1 MENYTLYD
9 IHEIIALVTATL
21 IGTGAYVGFLIVKKR
36 QKIGVSF
43 MFWTYLIN
51 LFLAYLGSQLLTI
64 LNWGGYRALVLP
76 LIAYL
81 GQYLMDWVD
90 TRYLKVFDA
99 GLKKVGLDVNTDNN
113 YEETEDNDFGDMV
126 EDSSDD

>member
-1 MENYTLYD
+1 
-9 IHEIIALVTATL
+9 
-21 IGTGAYVGFLIVKKR
+21 
-36 QKIGVSF
+36 

-81 GQYLMDWVD
+81 GQYLMDWID